1 MPTYFCRAGAGLLN
15 DQVKDELAGA
25 ITRIHAEV
33 ENMDPAFV
41 QVLFWDLQRSDCY
54 IAGRPLSAAHFFLQG
69 QIRAGR
75 SAIVRAELIGRLVPE
90 ISGILGLPRYAIWIY
105 LDELPP
111 RAMAEYGHILPEP
124 GEEESW
130 LAKMP
135 EEDRKRF
142 RTVR

>member
-1 MPTYFCRAGAGLLN
+1 MPTYFCRAGTGLLN
-15 DQVKDELAGA
+15 KDAKGKLAVA

-41 QVLFWDLQRSDCY
+41 QVLFWDLQRDDCY

-75 SAIVRAELIGRLVPE
+75 SAIVRAELIDKLVPV
-90 ISGILGLPRYAIWIY
+90 IADILGLPRYAVWIY

-124 GEEESW
+124 GDEDRW

-135 EEDRKRF
+135 DEDRKRF
-142 RTVR
+142 QTVK